1 MFCIRCA
8 RAAAGN
14 SACGIYKTLSHGKE
28 RDEEKRLAKPQT
40 EPTFLCI
47 FDTVQVTK
55 VPTINVKNL
64 MAPYCERE
72 REFKYVR
79 KCSTHMKWH
88 EKILL
93 PLKNTRFLLTLG

>member
-1 MFCIRCA
+1 MRY
-8 RAAAGN
+8 
-14 SACGIYKTLSHGKE
+14 IYKTLSHGKE

-64 MAPYCERE
+64 MALFCERE
-72 REFKYVR
+72 KYMLENAAP
-79 KCSTHMKWH
+79 TLNGMK
-88 EKILL
+88 KIFARNNH
-93 PLKNTRFLLTLG
+93 KIF